1 MALQYPSSSFNSGPL
16 LIYLTARDQGKGEA
30 AVKALQDD
38 PQLKKARALAGDGG
52 LASIK
57 YYPLDI
63 SKRQSI
69 MNFASF
75 LKEEHSEGIDMVVN
89 NAGIAMDGFG
99 MPRSGLSCLLC
110 TLTLSTDINVVEQTL
125 QCNYYGTLTATE
137 SLLPLIRDG
146 GRLVNVSSMVGHLN
160 SKYSAAIRSAFAS
173 SKRVDDVTK
182 LMEDFTAAVKQGN
195 EKEQGWPSAAYA
207 VSKSGITGMTRA
219 IAVQHKQ
226 QGGKVLVNS
235 CCPGYVSTDM
245 TKNRGRKTVDEG
257 AQTPVLLALG
267 DIGGTTGEFW
277 QHEKVIE
284 W

>member
-1 MALQYPSSSFNSGPL
+1 MFHIASNLASASLAIVRNLALQYPSSSFNSGPL

-38 PQLKKARALAGDGG
+38 PQLKKARALARDGG

-57 YYPLDI
+57 YYALDI
-63 SKRQSI
+63 SKPQSI

-75 LKEEHSEGIDMVVN
+75 LKEEHPEGIDMVVN
-89 NAGIAMDGFG
+89 NAGIAMDGF
-99 MPRSGLSCLLC
+99 
-110 TLTLSTDINVVEQTL
+110 ETL

-173 SKRVDDVTK
+173 FKVVGDVTK

-219 IAVQHKQ
+219 IAVQHKR
-226 QGGKVLVNS
+226 QGGKVLINS

-257 AQTPVLLALG
+257 AQTPVVLALG

-277 QHEKVIE
+277 QHERVIE